1 MDEEEKRRAYS
12 EIVEILKLIDD
23 EEKLEKIPFE
33 IIEMIKNNSD
43 PTYTPQISKD
53 IPLDQQNLSKTT
65 YGILAWLSSK
75 FWGDDDNKKDKF
87 GDTENDNLKDN
98 EEDVDTE
105 DSKDV
110 DDKQGK
116 EENNEEEKQEGDK
129 EEKISAIVY
138 SDLDPEFLEKIEKLD
153 EKTNLP
159 ISINSLKFYEKMIIK
174 IMHFLRKIFKANHAN
189 LREGVNE

>member
-105 DSKDV
+105 DPKDV
-110 DDKQGK
+110 DDEQGK